1 MSFTLPYFYIYM
13 GLRLSLDKL
22 MLEALLMDLYER
34 YVDDITKALAPLAPG
49 VRPIEEDMKMVRM
62 PE

>member
-1 MSFTLPYFYIYM
+1 MLKALEIVIY
-13 GLRLSLDKL
+13 
-22 MLEALLMDLYER
+22 LYKR

-49 VRPIEEDMKMVRM
+49 VRPIEEDIKMVRM